1 MKRVSKMLFG
11 LTTLLAMSLSVG
23 LSSTRAVETAAAG
36 GTGLEGWELNLA
48 EGATGSLSTS
58 TGFIVADITN
68 PGTAGLHVKLANYGE
83 TLNEGE
89 SYSLT
94 IRAKA
99 SKTITADFIVN
110 NAPGWNTM
118 AENRSVSIGTS
129 FQNITANFTA
139 YANETDVE
147 YLFEFGNNSSWGTNT
162 GSYVLTIEKITLD
175 VQEPSA
181 MFSDDFSS
189 GLGSN
194 WYTRYSDN
202 ATGNLSVI
210 DGALVQ
216 EITSYGAGH
225 VWIIGPYVNTD
236 VDITQGEK
244 YIFRFNV
251 SVTYA
256 QNYEVTFEDYRLSH
270 EYRAGFSSG
279 SWTAGSH
286 TYVHIFDASTSLTDV
301 YVSFA
306 LGQSSGTT
314 PNSITFDNMVLSSYT
329 EASYETRPGYYVS
342 EFGAQ
347 LELAETCVADPESG
361 YGYMDV
367 PTLKTTYYDKLL
379 DIENLGLVSIQDYDY
394 IYGQGSGEKVAA
406 AVTVE
411 AKWLMM
417 VAMYNANNGE
427 LPDVTL
433 APVSPY
439 NPEKFDL
446 TIAWVS
452 LLTFGLGTAS
462 FIVFHRKRKSI

>member
-1 MKRVSKMLFG
+1 MKKLSKIL
-11 LTTLLAMSLSVG
+11 LTFSTLLAISLGFG
-23 LSSTRAVETAAAG
+23 LRPTNEVDTAAVG
-36 GTGLEGWELNLA
+36 GTDLQGWELNLA

-68 PGTAGLHVKLANYGE
+68 PGADGWHVKLANYGE
-83 TLNEGE
+83 TLNEGDV
-89 SYSLT
+89 YSLT

-110 NAPGWNTM
+110 NAPGWNPM
-118 AENRSVSIGTS
+118 AENRTISIGTS

-147 YLFEFGNNSSWGTNT
+147 YLFEFGNKSSWGTNT

-175 VQEPSA
+175 VLEPSS
-181 MFSDDFSS
+181 MFSDDFAS

-194 WYTRYSDN
+194 WYTRYWDN
-202 ATGNLSVI
+202 ATGNLTVV

-216 EITSYGAGH
+216 EITSYGDGH
-225 VWIIGPYVNTD
+225 VWIVGPYVSTG
-236 VDITQGEK
+236 VDIMQDEK

-251 SVTYA
+251 SVTYS
-256 QNYEVTFEDYRLSH
+256 QNYEVTFEDSRLSH

-279 SWTAGSH
+279 SWAAGSH
-286 TYVHIFDASTSLTDV
+286 TYVHIFDASTSLTDM
-301 YVSFA
+301 YIRFA

-314 PNSITFDNMVLSSYT
+314 PNTITFDNMVFSSYT

-342 EFGAQ
+342 EFGTQ
-347 LELAETCVADPESG
+347 LEVAETCVADPETG

-367 PTLKTTYYDKLL
+367 PTLKATYYDKLL

-394 IYGQGSGEKVAA
+394 VYGQGSGDKVSA

-427 LPDVTL
+427 LPDITL
-433 APVSPY
+433 SPVSPLSSA
-439 NPEKFDL
+439 KFDFS
-446 TIAWVS
+446 IVWVS
-452 LLTFGLGTAS
+452 LVTFGLGISS
-462 FIVFHRKRKSI
+462 FFAFSRKRKSI